1 MWYRLAEKNGAWGAK
16 EGLEYIT
23 ARLSPGEL
31 AEAEQMFHDWK
42 PGQCPSPTNIKY
54 GHVYQD

>member
-1 MWYRLAEKNGAWGAK
+1 LKAGATAEAAK
-16 EGLEYIT
+16 AEQK
-23 ARLSPGEL
+23 L